1 MSLARMSVL
10 MSVAAAVSA
19 TDPCLALVGPSDWP
33 ITCSYTP
40 GCKMSAD
47 DHLCVS
53 KETEVWK
60 QFATIPGLPGMAPL
74 TPPDE
79 KVTGVAVGDR
89 LEFLSPAYVWLEKV
103 PDFLKG
109 GMFYAVDDVEAGGGL
124 KFVCPAMS
132 PAGSCD
138 FAVVIFS
145 CKPCSDTINGGLE
158 PVLTVTN
165 GWEARSCSP
174 VMRVDTNPDSEFKTT
189 IFRTTVPSGHTA
201 TTPTFPKSARFF
213 GVISSMTPLDLCT
226 SNPRPVGPF
235 PDTHTCEKACP
246 FDMGM

>member
-19 TDPCLALVGPSDWP
+19 TDPCLSLVGATPDWSKICKRSP
-33 ITCSYTP
+33 D
-40 GCKMSAD
+40 CKMSD
-47 DHLCVS
+47 DGSLCVS

-60 QFATIPGLPGMAPL
+60 QFATIPAGMESF

-79 KVTGVAVGDR
+79 QVTGVAVGDK
-89 LEFLSPAYVWLEKV
+89 LMFSPPYVWLEKV